1 MPKSVRFCTFCD
13 ATPSIHGPECSE
25 SSRPDLTDRDIEIW
39 DPGLLSPIRGL
50 NSGPGTLPH
59 QFPSYFFFVFQY
71 PGTFPLADSH
81 YGMSELKI
89 PLRTL
94 GLDPDFHAFFTARGD
109 DVQIADQKSC
119 KF

>member
-1 MPKSVRFCTFCD
+1 MHKNVTFRAICV
-13 ATPSIHGPECSE
+13 ARPSIEDPERRWAIFGPS
-25 SSRPDLTDRDIEIW
+25 
-39 DPGLLSPIRGL
+39 GL
-50 NSGPGTLPH
+50 NLVH
-59 QFPSYFFFVFQY
+59 RNFFVFQY

-109 DVQIADQKSC
+109 DVRRQIAVQK
-119 KF
+119 